1 MNLMKITPQLSVT
14 PEQQA
19 ILRKASDNLDEWN
32 KLFVKYPI
40 NTRRAYTSDITDF
53 QIFCQRKGYPWL
65 TADFEKN
72 KEIYRTYV
80 DELVDSDLKRATI
93 DRRLA
98 TLSVLFAVV
107 EIPNPAKNSKLL
119 ADYVRLAL
127 RDKLKAQSQARPMR
141 LDDLEKI
148 NEELKITGLKD
159 IRDLMVVNFAFS
171 GLLRGSELAEVEH
184 KHISVRDNALFIPK
198 RKNDQDG
205 EGGYCYLSDKCIE
218 LYQQWCTESGERSGL
233 LFKALRRGDNVTE
246 RGLKYRDI
254 YDVFKGVFTR
264 CGMDAS
270 GISTHSG
277 RVGSVVSMAEAGLDS
292 FEIQLSGGWSD
303 PKMPARYA
311 RQANMKNA
319 GIAKL
324 MKGRN

>member
-1 MNLMKITPQLSVT
+1 MNLMKITPQLNVT
-14 PEQQA
+14 QEQQA
-19 ILRKASDNLDEWN
+19 LLKKASDNLEEWN
-32 KLFVKYPI
+32 ELFIEYPE
-40 NTRRAYTSDITDF
+40 NTRRAYMSDIEDF
-53 QIFCQRKGYPWL
+53 QVFCQRKSYPWL
-65 TADFEKN
+65 TADFDKN
-72 KEIYRTYV
+72 KEIYKAYV
-80 DELVDSDLKRATI
+80 DELVGSELKRATI
-93 DRRLA
+93 DRRLS
-98 TLSVLFAVV
+98 TLSVLYSVS
-107 EIPNPAKNSKLL
+107 EIPNPAKNSKTLSKYISL
-119 ADYVRLAL
+119 VL
-127 RDKLKAQSQARPMR
+127 RKKLKAQSQARPMR
-141 LDDLEKI
+141 IDDLEQI
-148 NEELKITGLKD
+148 NEELKITGIKD

-171 GLLRGSELAEVEH
+171 ALLRGSELAEVEH

-218 LYQQWCTESGERSGL
+218 LYQQWCAESGERSGL
-233 LFKALRRGDNVTE
+233 LFKALRKGGNVTE